1 MNPIIELTGVTKVY
15 KVKDEPDVVALRS
28 LDLSVM
34 PGEFL
39 SICGVSGSGKTT
51 LLNLIACLDKP
62 TSGTILIDGNDT
74 SKMNNSQLAQMR
86 NKKVSIVLQDFGL
99 INSRSVYDNV
109 LVPFYF
115 SRDKVSKKERHDRI
129 ISSLEKVGIAE
140 LVNRPVKKLS
150 GGQRQRVAIA
160 RAIVNDTPII
170 LADEPTGQLDSK
182 TKKEIADLLIELNQM
197 GKTIILVTH
206 DDELASMANKTI
218 HIIDGQIR

>member
-1 MNPIIELTGVTKVY
+1 MIPIIELTGVTKVY

-206 DDELASMANKTI
+206 DDELASMANRTI

>member
-1 MNPIIELTGVTKVY
+1 MNPIIEMTGVTKVY

-34 PGEFL
+34 SGEFL

-115 SRDKVSKKERHDRI
+115 SRDKVSRKERHDRI

-206 DDELASMANKTI
+206 DDGLAAMANRTI
-218 HIIDGQIR
+218 HIVDGQIR

>member
-1 MNPIIELTGVTKVY
+1 MNPIIELTDVTKIY
-15 KVKDEPDVVALRS
+15 KIKDEPDVVALRS

-34 PGEFL
+34 AGEFL
-39 SICGVSGSGKTT
+39 AICGVSGSGKTT

-62 TSGTILIDGNDT
+62 TSGTVLIDGKDI
-74 SKMNNSQLAQMR
+74 SQMNNSQLAQMR

-115 SRDKVSKKERHDRI
+115 CSDKVSRKEKYERI
-129 ISSLEKVGIAE
+129 ISSLEKVGIKD
-140 LVNRPVKKLS
+140 LVNRPVRKLS

-197 GKTIILVTH
+197 GKTIIMVTH
-206 DDELASMANKTI
+206 DDELASAANRTI

>member
-206 DDELASMANKTI
+206 DDELASMANRTI